1 MNENLESE
9 TTFLKT
15 KKASSD
21 GGQDLNQSPSG
32 DANFLPD
39 GQQPDGQMPPMDPN
53 GTADPSMDPNGM
65 GDPSMGQN
73 GMTDPSMD
81 QNGMSDPSMD
91 PMADPSMDPMNGGGE
106 GDMADTDSTTN
117 IIKQLDPES
126 LEAVRNFAL
135 SYLNKNQGGADM
147 GGGDAPMMESVI
159 FTKKQINEMNEN
171 FSITNDDELKHR
183 KNKEKGLAKK
193 HTNNVSKRSPFNSPI
208 FGKA

>member
-21 GGQDLNQSPSG
+21 GGQDLSQSPSG

-39 GQQPDGQMPPMDPN
+39 GQQPDVQMPPMDPN
-53 GTADPSMDPNGM
+53 GMADQSMD
-65 GDPSMGQN
+65 QN
-73 GMTDPSMD
+73 GMSDPSMD
-81 QNGMSDPSMD
+81 QNGMSDLSMD
-91 PMADPSMDPMNGGGE
+91 PMADPSMDPMNGDGE